1 MTIAQGNQNASTKVR
16 ALLQQKSKRSTHA
29 TRRCCTHETINTEW
43 EDMGQGN
50 GGKKTGW
57 TIIPS
62 CDKQNRVD
70 LRKTQEMSQPDTGS
84 IKRREV
90 NSENGCQKPWPI
102 CQPTSMLPSNYQ
114 KSCSTQATTAPPRN
128 EKPELGCPNKP
139 VSPTSASVATESRPT
154 MEDKILRTTNTIC
167 LNFSPFPPLP
177 QAMS

>member
-1 MTIAQGNQNASTKVR
+1 
-16 ALLQQKSKRSTHA
+16 
-29 TRRCCTHETINTEW
+29 
-43 EDMGQGN
+43 MGQGN

-139 VSPTSASVATESRPT
+139 VSPTSVSVPTETRPRRVVRKPAYLK
-154 MEDKILRTTNTIC
+154 DQYILRNWTVNPCSTNIESKRQILRLRTWLETIS
-167 LNFSPFPPLP
+167 LFFP
-177 QAMS
+177 